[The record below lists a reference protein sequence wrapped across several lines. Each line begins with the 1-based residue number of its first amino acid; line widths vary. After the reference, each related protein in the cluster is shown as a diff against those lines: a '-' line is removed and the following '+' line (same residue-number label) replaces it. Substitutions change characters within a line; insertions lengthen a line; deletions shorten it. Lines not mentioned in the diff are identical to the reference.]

1 MKATIVALNNTYSIT
16 PQVNAYANG
25 GVRIDLRDSETYEP
39 ICTLSVWVPETPDL
53 PRGAFY
59 CKHWSENQ
67 GIVEQLLQQGVLEPV
82 MATPVRS
89 GFIENIQAYR
99 LRDIEDQ
106 RNV

>member
-1 MKATIVALNNTYSIT
+1 MKAKIITSNNTYNVV

-39 ICTLSVWVPETPDL
+39 ICTLSVWVKETPSL

-67 GIVEQLLQQGVLEPV
+67 GIVEQLLQQNVLEPV
-82 MATPVRS
+82 LTPAVSS
-89 GFIENIQAYR
+89 GFIEDILAYR
-99 LRDIEDQ
+99 LRGSVDQ
-106 RNV
+106 REV